1 MSARFEGR
9 RVLVAGGGS
18 IGPGVGNGKAAA
30 ILYAREGAEVLVV
43 DRSGAAAAETVA
55 VIEGEGGRARAFA
68 GDMTD
73 ATAAADAVAAASDT
87 GPLDVLHFNIGTSVK
102 GGVTDTS
109 PEDWARV
116 FDINL
121 GAAYHLSR
129 AALPAMAEAG
139 QGALVFVSSLAGIR
153 SGPYSYVSY
162 EASKAALQRMAQSI
176 AREYAPRGIRANVI
190 LPGPIDT
197 PHVTAVVAPGADPVA
212 LAEARAAMVPM
223 GRQGTPWDVARA
235 ALFLASDDA
244 GFITGVLLPVD
255 GGMSL

>member
-1 MSARFEGR
+1 MSMRFVDK

-18 IGPGVGNGKAAA
+18 AGPGVGNGKAAA

-43 DRSGAAAAETVA
+43 DRSLAAAQETVA
-55 VIEGEGGRARAFA
+55 LIAEEGGRARACE

-73 ATAAADAVAAASDT
+73 PAAAGAAVAEAAGDGT
-87 GPLDVLHFNIGTSVK
+87 LDVLHFNIGTSVR
-102 GGVTDTS
+102 GGVVETS
-109 PEDWARV
+109 PEDWNRV
-116 FDINL
+116 LDINL

-129 AALPAMAEAG
+129 AALPVMERAG
-139 QGALVFVSSLAGIR
+139 RGSLVFISSIAGLR
-153 SGPYSYVSY
+153 ASPYSYVSY

-176 AREYAPRGIRANVI
+176 AREYAPKGIRANVV

-197 PHVTAVVAPGADPVA
+197 PHVTAVVAPDADPEA
-212 LAEARAAMVPM
+212 LAKARAAMVPM
-223 GRQGTPWDVARA
+223 GRQGTAWDVARA

-255 GGMSL
+255 GGMTL